1 MISDK
6 IGYYVTIEYDIASHS
21 NQMGF
26 DCLFCFDYDYMIQL
40 LRDCI
45 YLGRSIRTGTTPN
58 CKILKAINK
67 NNKDIT
73 EEVKIA
79 VRMRKE

>member
-21 NQMGF
+21 NQIGY
-26 DCLFCFDYDYMIQL
+26 DCLYCYDYEYML
-40 LRDCI
+40 DLVRDCI
-45 YLGRSIRTGTTPN
+45 YLGRSVRTGSTPN
-58 CKILKAINK
+58 CKLIRVINPK
-67 NNKDIT
+67 KEDIT